1 MTTLLDRARKWGEER
16 DQQWLEKGE
25 RELVRRLVARRF
37 GPGAADDLAPVLA
50 EISDSDR
57 LAAFA
62 ARVFECETA
71 DELVDWA
78 RGSVIGQR
86 LSSRVLPGHDRD
98 SGSSMISPTEIT
110 KRGIRS
116 ARAGWNAVATAAGN
130 LPGIKPKPSA
140 PDGTEDTPP
149 PEYVIVEDLPDGLKE
164 CYLSVLVWLVHFD
177 DSLIDERELCEIQ
190 VLMTQLQCNA
200 EVRQAVR
207 SYLED
212 PQSLEVEAQIARML
226 ELVPSG
232 KSDTEWALRC
242 SLIKDAIRVCRATS
256 EGSARE
262 QPGIRQLAELLR
274 LDDKKVRFI
283 EEACEQEEKILAGEL
298 SDRQIKSTAKVM
310 AAEAM
315 RVGVPVAAVYLSGSV
330 TGLSAAGITS
340 GLAALGLGGVLGL
353 SAMVTGIGVAIVAG
367 GAAYKGVRWVLGG
380 SERNRAFR
388 RELMLQDVLR
398 IHQAAIIN
406 LAEDISFFGERVEV
420 LSTETDRNRDAI
432 DRIFREVT
440 LMSRSASALTR
451 LRERA
456 SGFERDLQDVAGHA
470 AP

>member
-1 MTTLLDRARKWGEER
+1 MVSA
-16 DQQWLEKGE
+16 
-25 RELVRRLVARRF
+25 
-37 GPGAADDLAPVLA
+37 
-50 EISDSDR
+50 
-57 LAAFA
+57 
-62 ARVFECETA
+62 TA
-71 DELVDWA
+71 
-78 RGSVIGQR
+78 
-86 LSSRVLPGHDRD
+86 
-98 SGSSMISPTEIT
+98 IT
-110 KRGIRS
+110 KLGIRS
-116 ARAGWNAVATAAGN
+116 VRAGWNAVASAAGVSR
-130 LPGIKPKPSA
+130 KPSP
-140 PDGTEDTPP
+140 PDGTENTPP
-149 PEYVIVEDLPDGLKE
+149 SEYVIVEDLPDALKE
-164 CYLSVLVWLVHFD
+164 CYLSVLVWLVHID

-200 EVRQAVR
+200 DVRQAVR

-212 PQSLEVEAQIARML
+212 PQSLEAEAQIAGMP

-232 KSDTEWALRC
+232 MSDTASALGY

-262 QPGIRQLAELLR
+262 QPGIRQLAGLLQ
-274 LDDKKVRFI
+274 LNDKKVAFI
-283 EEACEQEEKILAGEL
+283 EDTCVQDEAILAGEL
-298 SDRQIKSTAKVM
+298 SDRQITSTAKEM
-310 AAEAM
+310 AAQAT

-398 IHQAAIIN
+398 IHQTAIIN
-406 LAEDISFFGERVEV
+406 LAEDISFFGKRVAV
-420 LSTETDRNRDAI
+420 LTTETDRNRDAI
-432 DRIFREVT
+432 DRLFREVT